1 MKDEVKNS
9 KNVKTM
15 KTKKIYVSPMAE
27 VYDVQLDMVCESLGL
42 YSTTSITDENKG
54 SFTKAANE
62 RQVIHEDGL
71 RDWNIDLW

>member
-1 MKDEVKNS
+1 
-9 KNVKTM
+9 
-15 KTKKIYVSPMAE
+15 MAE

>member
-27 VYDVQLDMVCESLGL
+27 VYDVQLDMVCESTLGVR
-42 YSTTSITDENKG
+42 TTSITNDNKG

-62 RQVIHEDGL
+62 RQVHEDGL